1 MTFYTVLIDLILL
14 LIIAVSV
21 YFAARRGFVRTF
33 VEAVG
38 FIAAGILALTICTP
52 LANATY
58 DKIIEPP
65 LLKIVTERVNAS
77 FEDKLQQIPD
87 FDVDSEEYQDVKEN
101 IDTYITEVF
110 EQLPDYLKNYVNQ
123 SGLKPQEF
131 FGDSDV
137 AIKDSV
143 SIEEAVQ
150 KLAVDISQNQIK
162 PLVSQMI
169 SVVYSTLILV
179 LSLIIVKILA
189 KVINKAFSF
198 SIAGKLN
205 TALGGLC
212 GLAKGLIF
220 ALLLC
225 TLIYVLIP
233 FTENGIWI
241 FTLENIEKTFIFK
254 TLISL
259 IEI

>member
-1 MTFYTVLIDLILL
+1 M
-14 LIIAVSV
+14 
-21 YFAARRGFVRTF
+21 
-33 VEAVG
+33 
-38 FIAAGILALTICTP
+38 
-52 LANATY
+52 
-58 DKIIEPP
+58 
-65 LLKIVTERVNAS
+65 
-77 FEDKLQQIPD
+77 
-87 FDVDSEEYQDVKEN
+87 DSEEFKDVKEN
-101 IDTYITEVF
+101 VDTYVIEVF
-110 EQLPDYLKNYVNQ
+110 EQLPDYIKNYVNQ
-123 SGLKPQEF
+123 SGLKPQEILK
-131 FGDSDV
+131 DSDTV
-137 AIKDSV
+137 KKDSL
-143 SIEEAVQ
+143 SIEETVQ

-162 PLVSQMI
+162 PLVSQVI
-169 SVVYSTLILV
+169 SLVYSTLILV
-179 LSLIIVKILA
+179 LALIIVKILA
-189 KVINKAFSF
+189 RVLNKAFSF

-212 GLAKGLIF
+212 GFAKGLIF